1 MKIFTTKMLAL
12 VTSVLLLGACSQ
24 MATYENEDL
33 LSNQEVAAKNGF
45 NLTPYGTG
53 GNENAALL
61 SCAECIEVPEVATSV
76 VSKTAGPTTTNYGD
90 LSVWNTET
98 DLVVTYAFYGTD
110 GADGSS
116 ITIGSTVYSWVK
128 DGAVSAGISDVVVST
143 NGKIRSY
150 KVTHPLNVKT
160 ACTSYSVSF
169 ASNGGPGGS
178 LSKSTSYAIYEYC
191 SEDCEESFSYVDNG
205 DNAAYVF
212 TYIPSEDM
220 SAAALVFTFA
230 QGVAASATGLDGWA
244 TNGSTRQITMDLVA
258 CQEYTWTVDLTPDC
272 SGSSANSN
280 VWTDFKVNT
289 VSKKGTLSN
298 ITESCN

>member
-1 MKIFTTKMLAL
+1 
-12 VTSVLLLGACSQ
+12 

-33 LSNQEVAAKNGF
+33 LANQEVAARSGF

-53 GNENAALL
+53 GNENARTFPVSGDCTNPANCLTL
-61 SCAECIEVPEVATSV
+61 GVAETFTFSENTGTIVTGSNSKIVSATVSLIIGADNKAFYKIDYQSQRTGGSSNPDVFLYGYLNGFFFGDSTVAKGKWNTTNPVTGTYSTEKFDYTSV
-76 VSKTAGPTTTNYGD
+76 KCGD
-90 LSVWNTET
+90 T
-98 DLVVTYAFYGTD
+98 F
-110 GADGSS
+110 
-116 ITIGSTVYSWVK
+116 
-128 DGAVSAGISDVVVST
+128 
-143 NGKIRSY
+143 SY
-150 KVTHPLNVKT
+150 NLKEV
-160 ACTSYSVSF
+160 
-169 ASNGGPGGS
+169 SNGANGT
-178 LSKSTSYAIYEYC
+178 LNETLTQLAYC